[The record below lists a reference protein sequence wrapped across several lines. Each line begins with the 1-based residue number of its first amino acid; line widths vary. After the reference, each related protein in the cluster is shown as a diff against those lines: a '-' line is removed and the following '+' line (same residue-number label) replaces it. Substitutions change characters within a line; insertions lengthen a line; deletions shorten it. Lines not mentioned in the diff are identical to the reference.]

1 MLKILR
7 NKKTAKKIWI
17 GLGLIIMPAFIFW
30 GLGGAIGGK
39 NEKKYAGEISGKKIT
54 IQELIESIS
63 AVKNTLLMQYGE
75 NFRQVINDTGLE
87 SQAWQRLAL
96 TQETRKMK
104 IEVSDREV
112 VERIEELPFF
122 LRNGK
127 FDNRL
132 YNDLL
137 RYTFRTQPRAFEEQ
151 TRQNIAILKLYRKIT
166 ENVTIDEQK
175 IRDSYER
182 GNQEFSVYYVS
193 SLPADFAKKI
203 RPKEKELKDYF
214 SKNPKLPK
222 DKIKEAFI
230 NAEALKKAEEKIN
243 QFAQELKSREFK
255 QAARKCGLKVRTSG
269 FFKFTDKIEGIGAS
283 DIFWNAAR
291 DLKADKPGAIIRL
304 PSGFYVIK
312 LKAATEIDE
321 KEYNEKK
328 TVIKETLLNQKRQEK
343 FNEFLIELD
352 KKISRQ

>member
-7 NKKTAKKIWI
+7 DKKIAKKIWI

-39 NEKKYAGEISGKKIT
+39 SEKKYAGEISGKKIT
-54 IQELIESIS
+54 NQELIESFS

-75 NFRQVINDTGLE
+75 NFRQVINDTDLE

-96 TQETRKMK
+96 TQEAKKMK

-112 VERIEELPFF
+112 VERIEEFPFF
-122 LRNGK
+122 LRNGM

-137 RYTFRTQPRAFEEQ
+137 RYTFRTQPRAFEEE

-166 ENVTIDEQK
+166 EDVNIDEQK
-175 IRDSYER
+175 IREGYER
-182 GNQEFSVYYVS
+182 ENQKFSVYYVS

-203 RPKEKELKDYF
+203 RPKEKALKDY
-214 SKNPKLPK
+214 SAKNPKLPK
-222 DKIKEAFI
+222 DKVKEDFI
-230 NAEALKKAEEKIN
+230 NAEALRRAEEKIN
-243 QFAQELKSREFK
+243 QFTRELKSQEFR
-255 QAARKCGLKVRTSG
+255 QAARKCGLRVRTTE
-269 FFKFTDKIEGIGAS
+269 FFKFGDKIEGIGAS
-283 DIFWNAAR
+283 DLFWNTAR
-291 DLKADKPGAIIRL
+291 GLKADETSSIIRL
-304 PSGFYVIK
+304 PLGFYIIK
-312 LKAATEIDE
+312 VKDSAGIDE

-328 TVIKETLLNQKRQEK
+328 AIIRESLLNQKRQDK

-352 KKISRQ
+352 KKISR